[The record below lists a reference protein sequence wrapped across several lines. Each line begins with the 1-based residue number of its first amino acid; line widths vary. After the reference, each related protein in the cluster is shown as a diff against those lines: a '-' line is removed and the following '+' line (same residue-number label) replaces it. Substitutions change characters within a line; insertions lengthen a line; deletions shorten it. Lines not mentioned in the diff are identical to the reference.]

1 MNSFLQ
7 KVLPV
12 ITGLI
17 LAGIFIQPAFAQSQ
31 QFVVGLELYEDGDYE
46 RAASALSELQDP
58 RAYLFAG
65 KSFYAMGRYQ
75 QAQSSLNNISP
86 DTPPAIYFESVYTS
100 ALIDFQL
107 KQFGDALSKLHQVM
121 GNNNRDN
128 TLTLDANQLY
138 GEILNYLTAD
148 QRLEI
153 IQKVSADQVKFDL
166 LESAMGNVTYSKA
179 NQIFNTY
186 ESAVDD
192 NKWINKAE
200 DIESLLSSESNYTG
214 EYGRS
219 PAQLRP
225 PGGTIYN
232 IGIALPKYKPD
243 DREFEIVR
251 SIYLGASL
259 ARETFNEDHS
269 DVKVSMHF
277 IDTGTEN
284 NRLRSSIEQFSKN
297 EQGDALIG
305 PLFSEQAEPM
315 IPLVTDFKIP
325 TIAPLANSQ
334 INTADSYLF
343 QSNPTFSMHGREMAR
358 YAVEEL
364 DLQRFAII
372 ARRGTSG
379 ASSAEAFRDEAENLG
394 AQVIHY
400 FVEDMQPNEFSVS
413 QYTQY
418 FGSEGDPVE
427 AVYAPFTG
435 DAALTLIDLLL
446 VDLRQMTISPV
457 ALGSQE
463 WQRLSYSSNKYNR
476 LNIFYSQGYY
486 LGNRGRR
493 LMQFKNDYQRKF
505 NTTPNQFAMIG
516 YDVATYLLNG
526 LEEAGNPALLKST
539 LLDLPKYQGL
549 VNDIYF
555 DGGNTNKALKIIEVS
570 PEGDI
575 NVRQ

>member
-7 KVLPV
+7 KVLSV

-17 LAGIFIQPAFAQSQ
+17 LAGIFIQPAFAQPQ
-31 QFVVGLELYEDGDYE
+31 QFQVGLELYQDGDYE
-46 RAASALSELQDP
+46 RAVSALSELQDP

-65 KSFYAMGRYQ
+65 KSFYAMGQYQ
-75 QAQSSLNNISP
+75 QAQSNLNNILP
-86 DTPPAIYFESVYTS
+86 DAPPAIYFESVYTS
-100 ALIDFQL
+100 ALVDFQL
-107 KQFGDALSKLHQVM
+107 KQFDDALSKLHQVL
-121 GNNNRDN
+121 GKENIDN
-128 TLTLDANQLY
+128 TLTLDANKLY

-153 IQKVSADQVKFDL
+153 IQKVSANQVRFDL
-166 LESAMGNVTYSKA
+166 LESAMGKVTYSKA

-192 NKWINKAE
+192 DEWINKAE

-219 PAQLRP
+219 LEKLRP
-225 PGGTIYN
+225 PEGTIYN
-232 IGIALPKYKPD
+232 IGIALPEYKTG
-243 DREFEIVR
+243 DREFEIVK

-277 IDTGTEN
+277 IDTGTETN
-284 NRLRSSIEQFSKN
+284 GLRSSVEQFSKN
-297 EQGDALIG
+297 HQGDALIG

-315 IPLVTDFKIP
+315 IPLATDFKIP

-334 INTADSYLF
+334 INTANSYLF
-343 QSNPTFSMHGREMAR
+343 QSNPTFRMHGREMAR
-358 YAVEEL
+358 YAVQEL
-364 DLQRFAII
+364 DLQHFAII

-379 ASSAEAFRDEAENLG
+379 ASSAEAFRDEAEKLG
-394 AQVIHY
+394 GQIIHY
-400 FVEDMQPNEFSVS
+400 FVEDLRPNELAVS

-435 DAALTLIDLLL
+435 DAAITLIDLLL
-446 VDLRQMTISPV
+446 VDLRQMTTSPV

-463 WQRLSYSSNKYNR
+463 WQRLNYSSNKYNR
-476 LNIFYSQGYY
+476 LNIFYSQGQY
-486 LGNRGRR
+486 LDGRGAR
-493 LMQFKNDYQRKF
+493 LTRFRSDYRRKF
-505 NTTPNQFAMIG
+505 DTSPNQFAMMG

-526 LEEAGNPALLKST
+526 LDEAGNPALLKST
-539 LLDLPKYQGL
+539 LLDMPMYRGL
-549 VNDIYF
+549 VNDIHF